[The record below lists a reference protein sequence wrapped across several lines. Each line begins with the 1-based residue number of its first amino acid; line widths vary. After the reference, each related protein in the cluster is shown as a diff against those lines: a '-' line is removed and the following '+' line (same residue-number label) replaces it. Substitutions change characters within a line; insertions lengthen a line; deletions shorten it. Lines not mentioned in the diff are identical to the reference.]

1 MEDDMEK
8 FRASKKRLDAA
19 LNATILAWPKVSP
32 CWIDIISEPTVELE
46 EKKLKHPVSPV
57 KERRP

>member
-1 MEDDMEK
+1 MEK
-8 FRASKKRLDAA
+8 FRASKKRLDEA

-46 EKKLKHPVSPV
+46 EKRLNRPAPDV